1 MADEWRAV
9 RELIHGQL
17 ISINQFPHQCVALG
31 GPAQKHAAHRRP
43 IYVTEV
49 TMMGNQ

>member
-1 MADEWRAV
+1 MADERRAV

-17 ISINQFPHQCVALG
+17 IAINQFPHQCAVG